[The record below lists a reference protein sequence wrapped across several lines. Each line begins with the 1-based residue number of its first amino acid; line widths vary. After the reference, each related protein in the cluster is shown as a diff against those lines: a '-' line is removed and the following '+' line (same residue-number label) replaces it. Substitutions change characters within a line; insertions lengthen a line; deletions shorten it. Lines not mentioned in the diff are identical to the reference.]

1 MEGPFLVLK
10 SWMLTAVAIWVY
22 RRWFQRVSP
31 PTPEFEAFCTQ
42 QPVVAALLGLDGI
55 EARVAALIAS
65 KLGKRGISVA
75 TLGGFPWPHYR
86 LSLAVEE
93 RRGAVLLRVVGAE
106 VTRTGDEKLPALASV
121 VREVLNELPHGAEAW
136 LHAGAFNNGLVAAPA
151 GGWSLER
158 GDEKRPRLQ
167 PLAAEP
173 DVVRT
178 SLGAAEPDA
187 PRLAL
192 GHRVDDAFPGIAR

>member
-10 SWMLTAVAIWVY
+10 SWMLTAIAIWVY
-22 RRWFQRVSP
+22 RRWFQRVSA
-31 PTPEFEAFCTQ
+31 PTPEFEAFCAK

-65 KLGKRGISVA
+65 KLGKRGVSVA

-86 LSLAVEE
+86 LLLAVVQ

-106 VTRTGDEKLPALASV
+106 VTRTGDDNLPALASL
-121 VREVLNELPHGAEAW
+121 VREVLNELPQGAAAW
-136 LHAGAFNNGLVAAPA
+136 LHAGTFNNGLVAVPA

-158 GDEKRPRLQ
+158 GDEKRPCLQ

-178 SLGAAEPDA
+178 SLRAAEPDA
-187 PRLAL
+187 ARLAL
-192 GHRVDDAFPGIAR
+192 GHRVNDAIPGIAR

>member
-31 PTPEFEAFCTQ
+31 PTPEFEAFCAR

-55 EARVAALIAS
+55 EARVAALLAE
-65 KLGKRGISVA
+65 KLGKRRISVA

-86 LSLAVEE
+86 LVLALEE

-106 VTRTGDEKLPALASV
+106 VTRTGDDHLPALAHV
-121 VREVLNELPHGAEAW
+121 LRDALNELPQGAEAW
-136 LHAGAFNNGLVAAPA
+136 LHAGAFNNGLVETPA

-158 GDEKRPRLQ
+158 GNEKRPRLQ
-167 PLAAEP
+167 PLPAEP

-178 SLGAAEPDA
+178 SLRAAEPDA
-187 PRLAL
+187 ARLAL
-192 GHRVDDAFPGIAR
+192 GHRVHDAFPGVAR

>member
-31 PTPEFEAFCTQ
+31 PSPEFEAFCAER
-42 QPVVAALLGLDGI
+42 PVVAALLGLDGI
-55 EARVAALIAS
+55 DARVAALVTS

-86 LSLAVEE
+86 LLLAVEQ

-106 VTRTGDEKLPALASV
+106 VTRTGDGELPALASLL
-121 VREVLNELPHGAEAW
+121 REVLNQLPQGAEAW
-136 LHAGAFNNGLVAAPA
+136 LHAGTFNNGLVAVPA

-158 GDEKRPRLQ
+158 GHEKRPRLQ
-167 PLAAEP
+167 PRSAEP
-173 DVVRT
+173 EVVRA
-178 SLGAAEPDA
+178 SLRSAEPDA
-187 PRLAL
+187 ARLTL

>member
-1 MEGPFLVLK
+1 MEGPLLVLK
-10 SWMLTAVAIWVY
+10 SWMLTALAIWVY

-31 PTPEFEAFCTQ
+31 PTPEFEAFCAER
-42 QPVVAALLGLDGI
+42 PVVAALLGLDGI
-55 EARVAALIAS
+55 EGRVAALVAN

-86 LSLAVEE
+86 LTLAVEE

-106 VTRTGDEKLPALASV
+106 VTRTGDDDLPALASV
-121 VREVLNELPHGAEAW
+121 LRDALNELPQGAEAW
-136 LHAGAFNNGLVAAPA
+136 LHAGAFNNGLVEAPA

-158 GDEKRPRLQ
+158 GDQKRPRLQ
-167 PLAAEP
+167 PLSVEP

-178 SLGAAEPDA
+178 SLRAAEPNAARLSVGHGVNDA
-187 PRLAL
+187 L
-192 GHRVDDAFPGIAR
+192 PGIAR